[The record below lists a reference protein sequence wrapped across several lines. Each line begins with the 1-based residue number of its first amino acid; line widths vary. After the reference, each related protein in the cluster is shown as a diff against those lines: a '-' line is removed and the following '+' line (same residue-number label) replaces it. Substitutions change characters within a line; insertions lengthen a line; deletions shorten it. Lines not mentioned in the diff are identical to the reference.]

1 MRDFH
6 KFLIASMAVH
16 LLLLLFW
23 NFPQRRAESPEER
36 TIWIELDKK
45 NLDIA
50 DILEPQIQ
58 ERPKEYKFLGEFD
71 SMTPEESV
79 AARQGRE
86 DQVSEGEDSPRQIEK
101 KTQPKEEE
109 SKEGIFSTKT
119 EPKKD
124 STPNAAL
131 PEDFYPDFRRDL
143 HTYLNVL
150 RFPDVQYFVRLK
162 RVFKLTFNPDSA
174 LHEAALT
181 QKISRGQIE
190 AVLGVSVDASGNL
203 AEIFIFRSSG
213 VSRYDAEAMRTIK
226 SSAPFSAP
234 PEKLLDADKLLR
246 MSWTFVVY
254 L

>member
-1 MRDFH
+1 
-6 KFLIASMAVH
+6 MAAH

-23 NFPQRRAESPEER
+23 NFPQRRVALHEER

-50 DILEPQIQ
+50 DILEPAIQ
-58 ERPKEYKFLGEFD
+58 KRPKEYKFLGEFD
-71 SMTPEESV
+71 SMTPDESV

-86 DQVSEGEDSPRQIEK
+86 DRVREGENSPREVEK
-101 KTQPKEEE
+101 KPESRKEESE
-109 SKEGIFSTKT
+109 EGIFSAKMD
-119 EPKKD
+119 PKPD
-124 STPNAAL
+124 SSPNAAL
-131 PEDFYPDFRRDL
+131 PEDFYPDFRRGL

-162 RVFKLTFNPDSA
+162 RVFKLTFDPDSA
-174 LHEAALT
+174 LREAALSH
-181 QKISRGQIE
+181 KISRGQIE
-190 AVLGVSVDASGNL
+190 TVLGVSVDASGNL
-203 AEIFIFRSSG
+203 AEVFVFRGSG
-213 VSRYDAEAMRTIK
+213 ISRYDAEALRTIK